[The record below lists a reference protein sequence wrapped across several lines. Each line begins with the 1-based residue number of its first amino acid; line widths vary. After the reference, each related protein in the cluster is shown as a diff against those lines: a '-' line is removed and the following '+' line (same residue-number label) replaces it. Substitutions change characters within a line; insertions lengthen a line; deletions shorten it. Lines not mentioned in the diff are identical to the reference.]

1 MFSVGSH
8 GLEKDSENS
17 KDSGGMPLPKVLRW
31 FWIGSVGAFALMFLV
46 NYLEYLAG
54 VSWDAR
60 LPIGSDVFGDLLE
73 FVPTSQHVPMAEFF
87 RSTAALVVPY
97 PPFGVILYVLMYSFG
112 HPLMFYMGIFALWL
126 GIAVGGVRRRLIDYG
141 VNPITAMLLPLTI
154 VVVSFPIAGLI
165 ERGNIELFVWIFA
178 AAGIWAFLRDRD
190 KTAAVLWGLAA
201 ATKLYPIILLV
212 LLLAKLRF
220 RAFVLG
226 ATSFVVASVLS
237 MAYLGPSMSV
247 TLRRSLRNVVGYQ
260 NFRASELSVH
270 EFAANHSA
278 FIPVRFLA
286 SIMGG
291 ATGTLTNLYYLFGGL
306 IFVALFFGRV
316 RKLPVANQVLVV
328 TTFMVLMPPISY
340 FYTLVHLYAPFLML
354 VFLAV
359 RAERAGVRVR
369 GLTGSILLFV
379 PIFAAFMIF
388 TFPRVLLFGGL
399 IQSLM
404 LICLFLRAVQF
415 PFSTEATTESAK

>member
-1 MFSVGSH
+1 VNGK
-8 GLEKDSENS
+8 GA
-17 KDSGGMPLPKVLRW
+17 MPLPKVLRW
-31 FWIGSVGAFALMFLV
+31 FWIGSVGAFALMLLV

-60 LPIGSDVFGDLLE
+60 VPTGKLFDDLLE
-73 FVPTSQHVPMAEFF
+73 FAPASQQVSMTEFF
-87 RSTAALVVPY
+87 RSTAASVVAY
-97 PPFGVILYVLMYSFG
+97 PPFGAALYALIYFFG
-112 HPLMFYMGIFALWL
+112 HPVIFYLGIFALWL
-126 GIAVGGVRRRLIDYG
+126 GIAIEGVRRRLIDYG
-141 VNPITAMLLPLTI
+141 INPITAMLLPLTV
-154 VVVSFPIAGLI
+154 VVVSFPIEGLI

-190 KTAAVLWGLAA
+190 RTAAVLWGLAA

-212 LLLAKLRF
+212 LLVAKLRF
-220 RAFVLG
+220 RALVLG
-226 ATSFVVASVLS
+226 MTSFVVASVLS

-247 TLRRSLRNVVGYQ
+247 ALRRSLRNVVGYQ
-260 NFRASELSVH
+260 NFRASELTVH

-291 ATGTLTNLYYLFGGL
+291 ATGALTNIYYLFGGL

-316 RKLPVANQVLVV
+316 RKLPLANQVLVV
-328 TTFMVLMPPISY
+328 TTFMVLLPPISY

-369 GLTGSILLFV
+369 GLTGTILLFV

-388 TFPRVLLFGGL
+388 TYPRVLLFGGL

-415 PFSTEATTESAK
+415 PFSTEAATTESGSKSQSRR